1 MQETGNN
8 NKGIVEFEFLDE
20 TFDLN
25 STSNYHLSI
34 QLGLDGFSFSILN
47 PGSKKYIALKNY
59 PNIATNSEIIN
70 PDWIKSILKEDEF
83 LNRNYKSVAV
93 LFVTCNSVM
102 VPDPLFK
109 KESLKDYFDFN
120 LDLPESQSIQ
130 STKIER
136 ADSWSLFPVQTDIL
150 NILKDQFQN
159 LNIFHQSAPFI
170 NNILSN
176 FKNTDESTQT
186 YVHLYGK
193 FFDLVVFDKQKL
205 QLYNCFSYRHVNDL
219 LYYILY
225 VFDQLKL
232 PAESTTLL
240 LSGKVTRQSSFFE
253 NLRRYVKKVDFA
265 KRDPFFKY
273 SYTFSKVPEHTF
285 LNLLNLYPCV

>member
-1 MQETGNN
+1 MQETGNK

-20 TFDLN
+20 TIDLN

-47 PGSKKYIALKNY
+47 PESKKYIALKNY
-59 PNIATNSEIIN
+59 PNLNANSEIITL
-70 PDWIKSILKEDEF
+70 DWIKSILKEDEF
-83 LNRNYKSVAV
+83 LNRNFKSVAV
-93 LFVTCNSVM
+93 IFVTSNSVL

-109 KESLKDYFDFN
+109 KENLKDYFDFN

-130 STKIER
+130 NTKIER

-150 NILKDQFQN
+150 DILKEKFLN
-159 LNIFHQSAPFI
+159 LNVFHQSAPFI

-176 FKNTDESTQT
+176 TKNTDESTQAN
-186 YVHLYGK
+186 VHLYGK
-193 FFDLVVFDKQKL
+193 FFDLAVIDKQKL

-232 PAESTTLL
+232 PAESTTLQ

-265 KRDPFFKY
+265 KRDPFYKY

-285 LNLLNLYPCV
+285 SNLLNLYPCV